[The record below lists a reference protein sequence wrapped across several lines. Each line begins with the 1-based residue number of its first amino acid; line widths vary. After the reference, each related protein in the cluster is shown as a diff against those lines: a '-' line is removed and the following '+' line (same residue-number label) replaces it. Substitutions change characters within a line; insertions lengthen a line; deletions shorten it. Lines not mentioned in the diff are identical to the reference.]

1 MFAPIR
7 TDRTILLSALCLWL
21 ALATALVDAATP
33 GSVVAWG
40 GGNEFGQATF
50 PADMNGVTAIAAGMY
65 HTAVLKNKGTLL
77 AWGLNANGQATVPA
91 GLSGVTAI
99 ACGQFH
105 TVALISDGTVVA
117 WGLNDYGQ
125 TNVPAGL
132 SGVTAIAAGLGHTVA
147 LRSDGTVVA
156 WGDNR
161 SGLSSVPSGL
171 SDVVAI
177 GAGTWHTVA
186 LKRDGTVAAWG
197 YIGPFPG
204 AVRVPSGLS
213 NVVAIATGGHHV
225 VALKSDGTVVQWG
238 NLDEYMSGIV
248 PVPDGL
254 SGVKAVAAGF
264 AFNVALKTNGT
275 VVAWGDNTEGQTN
288 VPAGL
293 GGITAIA
300 AGARHTMGILGT
312 APAIAPTIIRQTGN
326 QAVAAGQNVSFSV
339 TATGTAPFSHQ
350 WHKDGTNLAGQT
362 GPVLTVTNVV
372 RGQSG
377 LYSVTVTNAAGTVT
391 SGGYRLRVLV
401 PQRLQP
407 PEPLGSGQFRLRFGD
422 SDGGTLTTNDLP
434 GFEVWG
440 TTNLSNTNAWV
451 RVTNGVSVTNG
462 HVQVDDADSPSL
474 PRRFY
479 RVIER

>member
-7 TDRTILLSALCLWL
+7 TERTTLLLALCFR
-21 ALATALVDAATP
+21 LVSAVMTVNAAAP

-40 GGNEFGQATF
+40 ANGYGQA
-50 PADMNGVTAIAAGMY
+50 I
-65 HTAVLKNKGTLL
+65 
-77 AWGLNANGQATVPA
+77 VPA

-99 ACGQFH
+99 AGGYH
-105 TVALISDGTVVA
+105 SMALKNDGTLVAWGANGAGETDIPAGLSGVVAIAAGMGHSVALISDGTVVA
-117 WGLNDYGQ
+117 WGLNDCGQ

-147 LRSDGTVVA
+147 LKSDGTVVA

-161 SGLSSVPSGL
+161 SGQTSVPAGL

-177 GAGTWHTVA
+177 GAGTWHSVA
-186 LKRDGTVAAWG
+186 LKRDGTVAAWKFPV
-197 YIGPFPG
+197 ITPG
-204 AVRVPSGLS
+204 AVPVPSGLS

-225 VALKSDGTVVQWG
+225 AALKSDGTVVQWG
-238 NLDEYMSGIV
+238 NLDNYGPGTV
-248 PVPDGL
+248 PVPVGL

-275 VVAWGDNTEGQTN
+275 VVAWGDNTESQTN

-293 GGITAIA
+293 GGVTAIA
-300 AGARHTMGILGT
+300 AGVDHTMGILGI
-312 APAIAPTIIRQTGN
+312 APAIAPTIIRQTAN
-326 QAVAAGQNVSFSV
+326 QTVTAGQNVSFSV
-339 TATGTAPFSHQ
+339 TATGTAPFSYQ
-350 WHKDGTNLAGQT
+350 WRKDGVNLADQT
-362 GPVLTVTNVV
+362 GAVLTLTNVV